1 MFIRWLD
8 IQSKEI
14 GISSEEV
21 LEKSNMN
28 TNLLKHWRNE
38 KLINTTNIISIVR
51 TIYKLQ
57 KKKTYRELL
66 LEAIKEEAR
75 R

>member
-1 MFIRWLD
+1 MFIEWLD
-8 IQSKEI
+8 NQSKEI

-21 LEKSNMN
+21 LERTYMN
-28 TNLLKHWRNE
+28 TNLLKHWRDK

-66 LEAIKEEAR
+66 LEAIKEEAKR
-75 R
+75 